1 MFDLHTHSLHS
12 DGALL
17 PSELARRYEVN
28 GFRAIAITDHADLS
42 NLKFLTASIVDFCKA
57 WPKTRIKVIPGIE
70 LTHLPPEQF
79 KPAASYARKKG
90 VKIIVAHGCT
100 PVEPVIEGTAS
111 AALLAGIDILSHPG
125 YIKEEDVLLAIKKK
139 VMLEITAR
147 HGHSLGNVHVAKV
160 ALKLGARICINSDA
174 HAPGD
179 IPTPESLQKVGLDA
193 GLTEADIVIA
203 YKYIE
208 TLIVKFN

>member
-1 MFDLHTHSLHS
+1 
-12 DGALL
+12 
-17 PSELARRYEVN
+17 
-28 GFRAIAITDHADLS
+28 
-42 NLKFLTASIVDFCKA
+42 
-57 WPKTRIKVIPGIE
+57 
-70 LTHLPPEQF
+70 
-79 KPAASYARKKG
+79 
-90 VKIIVAHGCT
+90 VAHGCT